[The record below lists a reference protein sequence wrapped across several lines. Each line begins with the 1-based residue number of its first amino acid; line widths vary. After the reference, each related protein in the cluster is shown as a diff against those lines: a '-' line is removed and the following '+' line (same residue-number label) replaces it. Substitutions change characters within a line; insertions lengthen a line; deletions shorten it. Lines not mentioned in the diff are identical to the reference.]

1 TAFDHVMFNSNP
13 QGHVP
18 VALFPD
24 PHFDVHFDM
33 ADMATMQAV
42 NPTDP
47 NFATKAEHTPEARYV
62 PQDYVVPP
70 EPPVVAQ
77 AVPGMGMHLVDSSD
91 AGLVPVP
98 TTSTRSS

>member
-1 TAFDHVMFNSNP
+1 MLAFPDQAATTAFDHVMFNSNP

-42 NPTDP
+42 
-47 NFATKAEHTPEARYV
+47 
-62 PQDYVVPP
+62 
-70 EPPVVAQ
+70 
-77 AVPGMGMHLVDSSD
+77 
-91 AGLVPVP
+91 
-98 TTSTRSS
+98 